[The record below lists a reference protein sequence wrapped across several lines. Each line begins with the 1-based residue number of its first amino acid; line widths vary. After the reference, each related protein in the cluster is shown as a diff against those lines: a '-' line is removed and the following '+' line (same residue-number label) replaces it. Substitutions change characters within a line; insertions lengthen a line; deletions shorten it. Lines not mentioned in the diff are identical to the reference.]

1 MVNDFGVRSFFAEPR
16 TISVR
21 SNLSL
26 KRFVSSS
33 LLCGPCAFL
42 KQLCC
47 VALRAIPTLQVSRAA
62 LLHGSV
68 RKFSSSVWQ
77 GQLCKAARSG
87 GGDRLRRLRDSG
99 FLAVD
104 VVEDAELLPAIASVH
119 V

>member
-33 LLCGPCAFL
+33 LLCGLCAFL
-42 KQLCC
+42 KQFCC
-47 VALRAIPTLQVSRAA
+47 VAPRAIPTLQVVRAA

-68 RKFSSSVWQ
+68 RKFSSFLGV
-77 GQLCKAARSG
+77 ARPTVQSSRG
-87 GGDRLRRLRDSG
+87 GGQV
-99 FLAVD
+99 AV
-104 VVEDAELLPAIASVH
+104 AA
-119 V
+119 

>member
-33 LLCGPCAFL
+33 LLRGLCAFL
-42 KQLCC
+42 KQFCC

-77 GQLCKAARSG
+77 GQLCKAARG